1 MGTLSLNDFIKII
14 NVIINKNPL
23 INLCENS
30 INSDGV
36 SSFGIISPLHVGQEA
51 PQPSPEP
58 VALTIAPAI
67 IDKIETISPEKDSLL
82 IVTISY

>member
-14 NVIINKNPL
+14 NVIINRKPL

-30 INSDGV
+30 MSSDEV
-36 SSFGIISPLHVGQEA
+36 SKFGIISPLHVGQEA

-58 VALTIAPAI
+58 VALTIAPARI
-67 IDKIETISPEKDSLL
+67 AKIETTSPEKDN
-82 IVTISY
+82 